1 MIKKL
6 SLILAYCL
14 VSTISFP
21 CSGTWNACGSSD
33 IQAMG
38 NDVIRNC
45 SPGSS
50 LTIIDLCDGNHI
62 YRIRVGQI

>member
-1 MIKKL
+1 M
-6 SLILAYCL
+6 
-14 VSTISFP
+14 SFP
-21 CSGTWNACGSSD
+21 CSGTWNACGPSD
-33 IQAMG
+33 VQAMV